1 MKDGMIDMCLTILR
15 RQDVKAELKN
25 LLSPL
30 VDPVLDQLY
39 PYVYLSLMFVIIS
52 FLLHLGIF
60 FLLVRN
66 RSVVPKISWNFLIL
80 YYNA

>member
-1 MKDGMIDMCLTILR
+1 MRDGMIDMCLTILR

-39 PYVYLSLMFVIIS
+39 PYVYLSLLFVIIS

-66 RSVVPKISWNFLIL
+66 RSVVPKIS
-80 YYNA
+80 

>member
-1 MKDGMIDMCLTILR
+1 MKDGMIETCLTILR
-15 RQDVKAELKN
+15 RRDVKDELKN

-39 PYVYLSLMFVIIS
+39 PYVYICLILVIIS

-60 FLLVRN
+60 FLLMRY
-66 RSVVPKISWNFLIL
+66 RSIVNKG
-80 YYNA
+80 Y

>member
-1 MKDGMIDMCLTILR
+1 MIDVCLTILR

-25 LLSPL
+25 LVSPL

-39 PYVYLSLMFVIIS
+39 PYVYLSLLFVIIS

-66 RSVVPKISWNFLIL
+66 RSVVPKIS
-80 YYNA
+80 

>member
-39 PYVYLSLMFVIIS
+39 PYVYLSLLFVIIS

-66 RSVVPKISWNFLIL
+66 RSVVPKIS
-80 YYNA
+80 

>member
-1 MKDGMIDMCLTILR
+1 MRDGMIDMCLTILR

-25 LLSPL
+25 LVSPL

-39 PYVYLSLMFVIIS
+39 PYVYLSLLFVIIS

-66 RSVVPKISWNFLIL
+66 RSVVPKIS
-80 YYNA
+80 

>member
-1 MKDGMIDMCLTILR
+1 MRDGMIDMCLTILR

-39 PYVYLSLMFVIIS
+39 PYVYLSLLFVIIS

-66 RSVVPKISWNFLIL
+66 RSAVPKI
-80 YYNA
+80 Y

>member
-1 MKDGMIDMCLTILR
+1 MKDRMIDMCLTILR

-30 VDPVLDQLY
+30 VEPVLDQLY
-39 PYVYLSLMFVIIS
+39 PYVYLSIIFVIIS

-66 RSVVPKISWNFLIL
+66 KTMISKIS
-80 YYNA
+80 

>member
-1 MKDGMIDMCLTILR
+1 MKDGMIDMFLTILR

-39 PYVYLSLMFVIIS
+39 PYVYLSLLFVIIS

-66 RSVVPKISWNFLIL
+66 RSVVPKIS
-80 YYNA
+80 

>member
-25 LLSPL
+25 LVTPL

-39 PYVYLSLMFVIIS
+39 PYVYLSLLFVIIS

-66 RSVVPKISWNFLIL
+66 RSVVPKIS
-80 YYNA
+80 

>member
-39 PYVYLSLMFVIIS
+39 PYVYLSLLFVIIS

-66 RSVVPKISWNFLIL
+66 RSLVPKVS
-80 YYNA
+80 

>member
-15 RQDVKAELKN
+15 RQDVKSELKN

-39 PYVYLSLMFVIIS
+39 PYVYLSLLFVIIS

-66 RSVVPKISWNFLIL
+66 RPIISKI
-80 YYNA
+80 Y

>member
-1 MKDGMIDMCLTILR
+1 MKDGMIDVCLTILR

-39 PYVYLSLMFVIIS
+39 PYVYLSLLFVIIS

-66 RSVVPKISWNFLIL
+66 RSVVPKIS
-80 YYNA
+80 

>member
-1 MKDGMIDMCLTILR
+1 MIDMCLTILR

-39 PYVYLSLMFVIIS
+39 PYVYLSLLFVIIS

-66 RSVVPKISWNFLIL
+66 RSAIPKIS
-80 YYNA
+80 